1 VEEKLLM
8 VKRILTLFAA
18 CSLFFLAA
26 CGDDGNSLSAATTDG
41 SDSSSTTE
49 GTTATTEDTSTST
62 TEGTTETTGGSPDGK
77 PFTYGDDPD
86 FDALWDACDEGNGA
100 ACDELFWTSPSDSDY
115 EHFGNTCG
123 ERFDDDEVPFSC
135 EDELG
140 GEKIDESTTDGSSY
154 GDDPTLD
161 ALWDACDEGDGQA
174 CDDLYWGS
182 PVGSEYEAF
191 GNTCGERFSEDEAP
205 FSCADEIGGGDSGS
219 SDDAFTYGDDPA
231 LDALW
236 DACDGGDPDA
246 CDELFYQSPSGSEYE
261 DFGFS
266 CGGRVPEDEIQVCSE
281 VM

>member
-1 VEEKLLM
+1 M
-8 VKRILTLFAA
+8 VKRILTLLAA

-49 GTTATTEDTSTST
+49 GTTATTEGTTVT
-62 TEGTTETTGGSPDGK
+62 TEDTTDTTGGGSDGK

-123 ERFDDDEVPFSC
+123 ERFSEDEVPFSC

-154 GDDPTLD
+154 GDDPALD
-161 ALWDACDEGDGQA
+161 ALWDACDGGDGQA
-174 CDDLYWGS
+174 CDDLYWQS

-205 FSCADEIGGGDSGS
+205 FSCADEIGGGD
-219 SDDAFTYGDDPA
+219 
-231 LDALW
+231 
-236 DACDGGDPDA
+236 
-246 CDELFYQSPSGSEYE
+246 
-261 DFGFS
+261 
-266 CGGRVPEDEIQVCSE
+266 
-281 VM
+281 